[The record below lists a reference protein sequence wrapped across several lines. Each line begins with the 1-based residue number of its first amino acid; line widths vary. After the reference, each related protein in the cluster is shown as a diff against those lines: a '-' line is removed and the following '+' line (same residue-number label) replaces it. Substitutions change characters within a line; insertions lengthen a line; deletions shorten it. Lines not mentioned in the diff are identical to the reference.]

1 MKEWMIILQ
10 MITFRVLD
18 CFRCNVNVSWKEL
31 IWRRYFGSSKH
42 RCTLSCQK
50 REQFAR
56 SKQKLYIYA
65 HIYTHIHTCADS
77 ACMYIYKII
86 CSSISKQA
94 NMNWIEPMY
103 WGWGGYKGLPRNWVH
118 HAILQIGCQIKLIF
132 TKPMKVI
139 QKKKR
144 ASCSGVNLH
153 ANTHNIY
160 MYTSSHWNR
169 FSTLH
174 KRVNKLVG
182 QKIRSA
188 RNQATHGKW
197 HLCAHSAH
205 NANNNIQYMYMHR
218 KNVSTLIKKFIKAP
232 CAAGLQWHEALPE
245 ASARIRVFAGA
256 CVWMAEAILWEGLV
270 LDINDKHTVQTRAR
284 VNEWI

>member
-1 MKEWMIILQ
+1 MSAERNWYDADISALANIVARWVVKNGSNLQ
-10 MITFRVLD
+10 D
-18 CFRCNVNVSWKEL
+18 PNKNC
-31 IWRRYFGSSKH
+31 
-42 RCTLSCQK
+42 
-50 REQFAR
+50 
-56 SKQKLYIYA
+56 IYM

-132 TKPMKVI
+132 TKPMKVL

-160 MYTSSHWNR
+160 VHIKPLKSIFDPAQESQQTCRTKNSICTKSSDTRTNGIYAHIAHIMLTIIYNTCTCTEKTS
-169 FSTLH
+169 
-174 KRVNKLVG
+174 V
-182 QKIRSA
+182 
-188 RNQATHGKW
+188 
-197 HLCAHSAH
+197 HSS
-205 NANNNIQYMYMHR
+205 
-218 KNVSTLIKKFIKAP
+218 KS
-232 CAAGLQWHEALPE
+232 
-245 ASARIRVFAGA
+245 S
-256 CVWMAEAILWEGLV
+256 
-270 LDINDKHTVQTRAR
+270 
-284 VNEWI
+284 

>member
-1 MKEWMIILQ
+1 MKEWTFILQ

-65 HIYTHIHTCADS
+65 HIYAYTYMCRFS
-77 ACMYIYKII
+77 LYVYIYKII

-132 TKPMKVI
+132 TKPMKVL

-160 MYTSSHWNR
+160 VHIKPLKSIFDPAQESQQTCRTKNSICTKSSDTRTNGIYAHIAHIMLIIIYNTCTCTEKTS
-169 FSTLH
+169 
-174 KRVNKLVG
+174 V
-182 QKIRSA
+182 
-188 RNQATHGKW
+188 
-197 HLCAHSAH
+197 HSS
-205 NANNNIQYMYMHR
+205 
-218 KNVSTLIKKFIKAP
+218 KS
-232 CAAGLQWHEALPE
+232 
-245 ASARIRVFAGA
+245 S
-256 CVWMAEAILWEGLV
+256 
-270 LDINDKHTVQTRAR
+270 
-284 VNEWI
+284 